1 LSGLK
6 GNLVDRLWQSPTL
19 MTSGSIGVRLLG
31 LGAMLPLALNRLP
44 VDEANLWFLFSSLLA
59 IITLID
65 FGFSPTFTR
74 FVAYC
79 RTEQEVGQ
87 SKAMPIRNLAAT
99 TMAAGP
105 VIATMRHIYNGVGIV
120 AFVVA
125 ATAGSIAV
133 AGPIGQLDEPQG
145 GWAAWAVIAV
155 VGSIGLRS
163 GMYSTYLQGVEQI
176 ALYRRWEILI
186 GIISAS
192 VGCVILIAGGGLLEI
207 VVSTQIGVLVNAWV
221 NRKLAISVSS
231 PQEWSD
237 RPIVDRDIMD
247 AVWPAAWRS
256 GIGVLM
262 SAGVI
267 QGTGVMYAQLSTP
280 EESAPYL
287 LALRLIQ
294 SIRTFSNVPFYT
306 RLPSLARK
314 YAEGRLDRIVDI
326 ARVGMNRTNWMLL
339 AGVVAVGFFG
349 EALIELIRSKTPF
362 VAPAIWGMLG
372 LAILVERVGAMHLQL
387 YSTTNHVVWHIANGV
402 SGIIMLT
409 AIPFAYARF
418 GVLGFPLGI
427 LIGYVTFY
435 APYSI
440 RLSYRAFKLR
450 ITDMDLSASIF
461 PIMLLLVLE
470 IALLLE

>member
-1 LSGLK
+1 
-6 GNLVDRLWQSPTL
+6 

-59 IITLID
+59 IQALID

-79 RTEQEVGQ
+79 RTEQKAGQ
-87 SKAMPIRNLAAT
+87 SPAMPIRYLGAT
-99 TMAAGP
+99 KITSAS
-105 VIATMRHIYNGVGIV
+105 VIATMRHIYNRVGIF

-125 ATAGSIAV
+125 ATAGSLAV
-133 AGPIGQLDEPQG
+133 AGPIGQLDESQG
-145 GWAAWAVIAV
+145 GWWAWAVIV
-155 VGSIGLRS
+155 VTGSIGLRS
-163 GMYSTYLQGVEQI
+163 GMYTTYMQGAEQI

-186 GIISAS
+186 GIVSAS

-231 PQEWSD
+231 PEEWSQ
-237 RPIVDRDIMD
+237 RPIVDRSVMD

-256 GIGVLM
+256 GIGVLVT
-262 SAGVI
+262 AGVI
-267 QGTGVMYAQLSTP
+267 QGTGVMYAQLSSP

-287 LALRLIQ
+287 LALRLIHT
-294 SIRTFSNVPFYT
+294 IRTFSIVPFYT
-306 RLPSLARK
+306 RIPSLAK
-314 YAEGRLDRIVDI
+314 QYADGRVDRIIDI

-339 AGVVAVGFFG
+339 AGVLGMGFFG
-349 EALIELIRSKTPF
+349 EALMELINSKTPF
-362 VAPAIWGMLG
+362 VAPAVWGMLG

-402 SGIIMLT
+402 SGIIMLLV
-409 AIPFAYARF
+409 IPFAYQRF
-418 GVLGFPLGI
+418 GVLGFPLGV
-427 LIGYVTFY
+427 LIGYVAFY
-435 APYSI
+435 VPYSM

-450 ITDMDLSASIF
+450 ITDMDLSASIA
-461 PIMLLLVLE
+461 PIVILGVLE
-470 IALLLE
+470 LALLLE

>member
-1 LSGLK
+1 
-6 GNLVDRLWQSPTL
+6 

-59 IITLID
+59 IQALID
-65 FGFSPTFTR
+65 FGFAPTFTR

-79 RTEQEVGQ
+79 RTEQTAGQ
-87 SKAMPIRNLAAT
+87 SRAMPIHNFGAT
-99 TMAAGP
+99 SMTSGS
-105 VIATMRHIYNGVGIV
+105 VIATMRHIYNRVGIL

-125 ATAGSIAV
+125 ATAGSLAV
-133 AGPIGQLDEPQG
+133 AGPIGQLDESRG

-155 VGSIGLRS
+155 AGSIGLRS
-163 GMYSTYLQGVEQI
+163 GMYSTYLQGAEQI

-186 GIISAS
+186 GIVSAS

-231 PQEWSD
+231 PEEWTQ
-237 RPIVDRDIMD
+237 RPIVDKSVMD

-267 QGTGVMYAQLSTP
+267 QGTGVMYAQLSSP

-294 SIRTFSNVPFYT
+294 TIRTFANVPFYT
-306 RLPSLARK
+306 RLPNLAK
-314 YAEGRLDRIVDI
+314 LYAEGRMERSVEI
-326 ARVGMNRTNWMLL
+326 ARIGMHWTNWMVL
-339 AGVVAVGFFG
+339 AGVLGVGLFG
-349 EALIELIRSKTPF
+349 EALLELINSKTSF
-362 VAPAIWGMLG
+362 VALAIWGMLG

-409 AIPFAYARF
+409 AIPFAYERF

-435 APYSI
+435 VPYSM

-450 ITDMDLSASIF
+450 ITDMDLSASVI
-461 PIMLLLVLE
+461 PVLLLLGLE
-470 IALLLE
+470 LALLVE